1 MLECIS
7 DYLSFALLMAFPI
20 SWIVWM
26 LMKYVQHRREKLLA
40 NQEKYYREW

>member
-1 MLECIS
+1 MLENLS

-20 SWIVWM
+20 ALMLYAWIR
-26 LMKYVQHRREKLLA
+26 YRRHHRAKVLA

>member
-20 SWIVWM
+20 SWLV
-26 LMKYVQHRREKLLA
+26 LLLYKLFQRRRAKLLA
-40 NQEKYYREW
+40 NQEKFYREW

>member
-7 DYLSFALLMAFPI
+7 DYLSFAILMAFPI
-20 SWIVWM
+20 SWLLFF
-26 LMKYVQHRREKLLA
+26 LMKFIRHRKEKLLA